1 MMSYFLLSLVKKRW
15 RWLLLCLT
23 SLVKPQ
29 DLLPIWIRVV
39 LFPYDVVR
47 RSWVSLC
54 LFRVAHLQQEVKK
67 SDLMPWIEKI
77 GNKLPGCKAA
87 LMNMAGRSRTT
98 WARFVISTIPI
109 YVLIAIKV
117 PKWFIKAIDKIRRA
131 FVWKGRQ
138 QVNGGTCLVAWDK
151 VQRPLDL
158 GGQGILNL
166 ENLSWALQIRWL
178 WLQKIGDARVWKGLQ
193 ILVLANAFALFSVA
207 VKQWSEMEPMHCS
220 GLTNGSW
227 VSVWLRW
234 DLRSCKLFH
243 WKLRK
248 CTSFLKL

>member
-1 MMSYFLLSLVKKRW
+1 
-15 RWLLLCLT
+15 
-23 SLVKPQ
+23 
-29 DLLPIWIRVV
+29 
-39 LFPYDVVR
+39 
-47 RSWVSLC
+47 LC

-131 FVWKGRQ
+131 FVWKARQ

-166 ENLSWALQIRWL
+166 ENLS
-178 WLQKIGDARVWKGLQ
+178 
-193 ILVLANAFALFSVA
+193 
-207 VKQWSEMEPMHCS
+207 
-220 GLTNGSW
+220 
-227 VSVWLRW
+227 
-234 DLRSCKLFH
+234 
-243 WKLRK
+243 
-248 CTSFLKL
+248 